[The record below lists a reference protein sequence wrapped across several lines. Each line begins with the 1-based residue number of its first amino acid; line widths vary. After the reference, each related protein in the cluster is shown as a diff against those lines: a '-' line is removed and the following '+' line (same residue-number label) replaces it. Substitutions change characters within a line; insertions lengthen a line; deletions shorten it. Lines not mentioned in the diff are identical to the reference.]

1 MDFEQGEVH
10 PLLDLDSEKPP
21 CFLLAYGEKLLYTY
35 SGVLYIYD
43 TQNGALEEKP
53 LSDEQAYNLSLS
65 GDVLAIGYTSILSLE
80 DSRIELYDLKEKK
93 SICQFEHPGSILQ
106 IEMARPWNG
115 KVYVLG
121 YDDLNV
127 YRVKEDTE
135 KGTEETEAE
144 VLCTLPLEPENSE
157 YCGGFVLME

>member
-1 MDFEQGEVH
+1 M
-10 PLLDLDSEKPP
+10 
-21 CFLLAYGEKLLYTY
+21 
-35 SGVLYIYD
+35 LYIYD
-43 TQNGALEEKP
+43 TQTGALEEKP

-65 GDVLAIGYTSILSLE
+65 GNVLAIGYTSILSLE